1 MKLFFLLLRA
11 NATRVSLAVFISI
24 VSGAS
29 SAGLYYL
36 AGHVWQDELFT
47 STSWILAFV
56 GVIAVMAVTGYW
68 GQILVLDL
76 ALKTVRDLRME
87 LSSKI
92 LSTPLAQLEQ
102 LGSHR
107 QLAVLTE
114 DVTTLSRVLP
124 YVPRFATDATMLI
137 AGGIYM
143 AMLSWQALLAVAL
156 FICVGVGI
164 YQVIMSKAMAHLRA
178 SRDEFDTVH
187 DNFRAL
193 HEGVK
198 QLKLNRKRRK
208 LFLFTDLHDSLERFR
223 IFAMSGRRLL
233 VGSEVLTRVLFFGL
247 IGAMVFAIPP
257 LMGEIGAE
265 VLAGFVATALI
276 LFRPVNSIMM
286 LVPDFGMASVALQ
299 KIDDLGLSLDM
310 LETEEGAELRDPSSP
325 LLPVPKW
332 KKIELKGVS
341 YTYRTGEVG
350 HAFTMGPIDL
360 VLEPG
365 ELVFVEGGNGSGK
378 TTFAKVLCS
387 LYPHDEGELLM
398 DGVPVTDANIEAY
411 RQLFSV
417 VFFDFHLFRKLI
429 SDSEVDIDTLAAQ
442 HLRELELEHKVGV
455 KDGRLSTQDLSQGQ
469 RKRLALLAAYLE
481 DRPIYLF
488 DEWAAD
494 QDPQFKSIFYSKIL
508 PELRASG
515 KTVIAITHDDR
526 YMHLADRRLKL
537 EDGRLVQTPVQ
548 ASTSGASN

>member
-1 MKLFFLLLRA
+1 LKLFFLLLRA